1 MSASKNRYDR
11 RSRISEKVFR
21 GLIKA
26 FAMGLTATDSAELT
40 GLSVRSVND
49 IDLKVRQRIAEHC

>member
-1 MSASKNRYDR
+1 MSAGKNRYYR

-21 GLIKA
+21 GLIKT
-26 FAMGLTATDSAELT
+26 FALDLTATDTVELT

-49 IDLKVRQRIAEHC
+49 IYYQDQTPHRRAL